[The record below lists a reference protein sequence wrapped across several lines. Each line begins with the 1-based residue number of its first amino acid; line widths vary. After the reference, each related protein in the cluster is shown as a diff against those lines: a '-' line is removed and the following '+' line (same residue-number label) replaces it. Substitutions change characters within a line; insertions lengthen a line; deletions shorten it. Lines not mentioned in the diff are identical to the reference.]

1 MRLDVITIFPEY
13 LEPLRHAL
21 LGKAIE
27 QGILSVGVH
36 DLRDWATGNHKSVDA
51 PPLGGGPGMVM
62 LPEVWGRALDDVAT
76 GRAGTELATAAAHR
90 NDKLRHDDVEQVAPR
105 PYPAGRDGANTAP
118 TPNTANKAHR
128 ADGAQP
134 AHSEFE
140 DEDDSKPLLLAPT
153 PAGTPFT
160 QADAQAWS
168 REEHIV
174 FACGRY
180 EGIDQRVF
188 DDARRNYRVREVS
201 IGDYVLIGGEVA
213 VLVIAEA
220 VTRLVPGV
228 LGNTESH
235 EEDSFSDGL
244 LEGPSYTKPRQW
256 RGIDVPE
263 VLLSGDH
270 GKIARWRRDQSL
282 ERTRHVR
289 PDLIERAR
297 RENLLDKDDL
307 FTLDA
312 QELSTDIAVIMNAVA
327 WEKTRNKLAKKLR
340 RAGYL
345 ADNISV
351 ELMDTRCEPD
361 NIVVNQYLAAE
372 DRPLLD
378 PVYRVVVEGRSALP
392 PRKAT
397 AVVVGAL
404 PGVEYWYGTTAA
416 AAAGDAGKKG
426 TGEPS
431 IS

>member
-1 MRLDVITIFPEY
+1 MRLDVVTIFPDY
-13 LEPLRHAL
+13 LDPLRHAL

-62 LPEVWGRALDDVAT
+62 LPEVWGNALDEIAA
-76 GRAGTELATAAAHR
+76 GRAGTQLDTAAAHR
-90 NDKLRHDDVEQVAPR
+90 NDKLRHDDVARVAPR
-105 PYPAGRDGANTAP
+105 PYAADTAGDV
-118 TPNTANKAHR
+118 
-128 ADGAQP
+128 D
-134 AHSEFE
+134 
-140 DEDDSKPLLLAPT
+140 KPLLLVPT
-153 PAGTPFT
+153 PAGEPFT

-188 DDARRNYRVREVS
+188 EDAEKNYRVREVS

-220 VTRLVPGV
+220 VTRLIPGV
-228 LGNTESH
+228 LGNTVSH

-244 LEGPSYTKPRQW
+244 LEGPSYTKPRTW
-256 RGIDVPE
+256 RGIDAPE

-282 ERTRHVR
+282 GRTQRVR

-297 RENLLDKDDL
+297 AEGILDKDDL

-312 QELSTDIAVIMNAVA
+312 REVSTDIGVIMSATA
-327 WEKTRNKLAKKLR
+327 WEKHQNKVAKKLR
-340 RAGYL
+340 RAGYP
-345 ADNISV
+345 AERIDTQV
-351 ELMDTRCEPD
+351 MDTSCQPD
-361 NIVVNQYLAAE
+361 NVVVNQFFAAE
-372 DRPLLD
+372 NGPLLD
-378 PVYRVVVEGRSALP
+378 PVYRVVVQGRTTLTP
-392 PRKAT
+392 QQAT
-397 AVVVGAL
+397 QAVVNAL
-404 PGVEYWYGTTAA
+404 PGVEYWYGSTV
-416 AAAGDAGKKG
+416 
-426 TGEPS
+426 ERR
-431 IS
+431 